1 MAVAS
6 FLQIS
11 DLHLGRPFSWLPP
24 ELRAERRVDQRRS
37 LERAVREA
45 IERGVRAILVPGDLF
60 DAEGADADTMAFA
73 LSAFDVTG
81 CPPVYIAPGNHDP
94 WSEQSPLWAPRV
106 LAARGWSWP
115 EHVHVFSAARWSV
128 KPVPKLEGVNVWGR
142 SCTSTAASTERPLAE
157 GSIILPA
164 SADAQ
169 GLDVA
174 VFHGSLEG
182 QCPPGQK
189 VTGPFSDK
197 EILNSPFAYHAV
209 GHYHA
214 PVRIEQKAASTTST
228 SSRGNSGVASAG
240 VRLAYAGSAIALD
253 VTETGMHGALEVR
266 VEYGKRQ
273 PFIEVEPVELDR
285 RRIVEVKA
293 EIGSA
298 ASAEQADRKIARALD
313 EAKVTDKDIAL
324 VRVSGRLV
332 KGVRYSA
339 PGADLKSRAFF
350 VRLDLRGVRPDYDLE
365 SYRKNEPS
373 TTEERF
379 AKSLLDRMAA
389 AKDDQEKVM
398 LERALYYG
406 LDAFRLREVVP
417 AYEELSS

>member
-1 MAVAS
+1 MAVAT
-6 FLQIS
+6 FLQLS

-24 ELRAERRVDQRRS
+24 ELRAERRADQRRA

-45 IERGVRAILVPGDLF
+45 IERGVTAILIPGDLF

-81 CPPVYIAPGNHDP
+81 CPPVYLAPGNHDP
-94 WSEQSPLWAPRV
+94 WSEQSPLWAPKV
-106 LAARGWSWP
+106 LAARGWAWP
-115 EHVHVFSAARWSV
+115 AHVHVFNAGRWNV

-142 SCTSTAASTERPLAE
+142 ASTSTAASTERPLAE

-169 GLDVA
+169 GLDVC

-189 VTGPFSDK
+189 MVGPFSDT

-209 GHYHA
+209 GHYHTR
-214 PVRIEQKAASTTST
+214 VKIEHKAASTTST

-240 VRLAYAGSAIALD
+240 VRLAYAGSAVALD
-253 VTETGMHGALEVR
+253 LTEAGNHGALEVR
-266 VEYGKRQ
+266 IEYGARQ
-273 PFIEVEPVELDR
+273 PFIEIEPVELDR
-285 RRIVEVKA
+285 RRMLEVKA

-298 ASAEQADRKIARALD
+298 TSAEQADRKIARALD
-313 EAKVTDKDIAL
+313 ESNATDKDIVL
-324 VRVSGRLV
+324 VRVSGRLA
-332 KGVRYSA
+332 KGVRYGA
-339 PGADLKSRAFF
+339 PGAELRARAFH
-350 VRLDLRGVRPDYDLE
+350 VKLDLRGVRPDYDLE
-365 SYRKNEPS
+365 GYRRNEPA

-389 AKDDQEKVM
+389 TTDAAEKAM